1 MRAISARS
9 RLAIEA
15 VARHFS
21 ATWREGPDSPDA
33 FLSVAGKRIAVELA
47 IMSGKRAPVAA
58 KPRLRFDKVAL
69 GLVRRL
75 RADLSGSVPNGK
87 LAVATVTAPIR
98 LAAKTATA
106 LADKIR
112 KLVADGST
120 RARFN
125 GTIHA
130 NRIQVR
136 IIPDGSN
143 RASKLIGFVHNPD
156 SDADNLFD
164 VTRSLLACIGPK
176 LGTRTPPG
184 FAGERYS

>member
-1 MRAISARS
+1 
-9 RLAIEA
+9 
-15 VARHFS
+15 
-21 ATWREGPDSPDA
+21 
-33 FLSVAGKRIAVELA
+33 
-47 IMSGKRAPVAA
+47 MSGKRAPVAA

-69 GLVRRL
+69 GLVGRL